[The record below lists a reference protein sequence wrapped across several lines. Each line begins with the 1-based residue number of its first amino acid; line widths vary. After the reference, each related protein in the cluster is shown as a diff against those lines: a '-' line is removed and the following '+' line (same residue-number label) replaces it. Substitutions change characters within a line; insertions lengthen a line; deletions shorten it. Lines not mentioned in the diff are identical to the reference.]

1 MRALVL
7 GNSDTAGVFSGGE
20 TWTQIV
26 RATLQE
32 SDPELVFT
40 DVTFSPLGTQAPGV
54 AAGLVRDHEADLVIL
69 PVGTFAFTTTF
80 TALRVR
86 RLLGRRAARLYKR
99 AENRFDNSTR
109 QRGAWRD
116 RLNRTVRRT
125 VRTVVGADP
134 LASPEAS
141 AAAYRAVLDA
151 LARDERCDVL
161 VVAYPPEAPKFFEGR
176 PAAQRAGFLAEI
188 ERGVRDHHFRWVL
201 GDDALRDLPPGVEI
215 LTRDGFHF
223 NAEGHRRHA
232 ALVLA
237 AAREAAHEQS
247 IAAP

>member
-134 LASPEAS
+134 LASPGIGGGVSRRAGC
-141 AAAYRAVLDA
+141 ARPGRAV
-151 LARDERCDVL
+151 R
-161 VVAYPPEAPKFFEGR
+161 
-176 PAAQRAGFLAEI
+176 RAGGGLSAGGPQI
-188 ERGVRDHHFRWVL
+188 
-201 GDDALRDLPPGVEI
+201 LRRPPG
-215 LTRDGFHF
+215 R
-223 NAEGHRRHA
+223 
-232 ALVLA
+232 
-237 AAREAAHEQS
+237 AARRL
-247 IAAP
+247 PRRD

>member
-1 MRALVL
+1 MRVLVL

-26 RATLQE
+26 REKLRDE
-32 SDPELVFT
+32 DGDLVFT
-40 DVTFSPLGTQAPGV
+40 DVTFSPLGAQAPGV
-54 AAGLVRDHEADLVIL
+54 AARLVRDHEADLVIL

-86 RLLGRRAARLYKR
+86 RLLGRRVARLYKR
-99 AENRFDNSTR
+99 AENQFDHSTR
-109 QRGAWRD
+109 QRGAVRD
-116 RLNRTVRRT
+116 RLNRVVRRT
-125 VRTVVGADP
+125 VRTVVGTEP
-134 LASPEAS
+134 IASPEAS

-151 LARDERCDVL
+151 LARNERCDVL
-161 VVAYPPEAPKFFEGR
+161 VAAYPPEAPKFFEGR

-223 NAEGHRRHA
+223 NAEGHRRHG
-232 ALVLA
+232 ALVSAAVLE
-237 AAREAAHEQS
+237 AARTQS
-247 IAAP
+247 IASP